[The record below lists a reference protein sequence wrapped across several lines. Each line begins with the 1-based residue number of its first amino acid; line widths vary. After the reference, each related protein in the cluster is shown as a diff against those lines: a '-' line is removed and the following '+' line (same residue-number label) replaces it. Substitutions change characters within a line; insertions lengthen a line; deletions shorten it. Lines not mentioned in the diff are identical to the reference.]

1 MSIEQC
7 RVNPISNHT
16 KGATMR
22 ILRHMHWR
30 IGDVAKAVVIML
42 TLSFLACVVLHET
55 GHVDVFSES
64 YREDGF
70 CISNRDAPP
79 ALQGHAL
86 SFYADTV
93 TAMLMFLLVR
103 AGRSHGLGD
112 LALRPIA
119 KNAGSLLG
127 HGCGHLFLAA
137 LANGSASSSHAFEDL
152 TPCGRLLSFVAL
164 SFVWYGFMRDSR
176 RSTSTAL
183 AFAMAHNVVQVFFL
197 PTRFFFT
204 HVLMAVLLNSAVR
217 GLARRAAE
225 KDRYYD
231 MEAVLVDVPILLMT
245 FGEALSC
252 DAFLARYGGHVW
264 FDMVVPVMFTVY
276 YLLLLWCP
284 DVNGKLKL

>member
-1 MSIEQC
+1 M
-7 RVNPISNHT
+7 RV
-16 KGATMR
+16 
-22 ILRHMHWR
+22 LRHMHWR

-42 TLSFLACVVLHET
+42 TLSFLACVVLHEA
-55 GHVDVFSES
+55 GHVDVFSLS
-64 YREDGF
+64 YRADGF
-70 CISNRDAPP
+70 CISNRNGPP

-86 SFYADTV
+86 SFYADTA

-103 AGRSHGLGD
+103 AGRCQGLGD
-112 LALRPIA
+112 QAMRPIA

-137 LANGSASSSHAFEDL
+137 QANNSAGSSRAFEDL
-152 TPCGRLLSFVAL
+152 TPWGRVLAFAAL

-176 RSTSTAL
+176 RSTRTAL

-204 HVLMAVLLNSAVR
+204 HMLMAVLLNSAVR
-217 GLARRAAE
+217 GLARRASE

-231 MEAVLVDVPILLMT
+231 MEAALVDVPILLMT

-276 YLLLLWCP
+276 YVLLLLCP
-284 DVNGKLKL
+284 DVHGKQKL